1 MAEIESNPKE
11 VSKTS
16 IVIKSVVALALGILI
31 LMLPRP
37 DNLTPEGHRFLA
49 LLLTVVVLWVS
60 EAVPIGVTALLA
72 GASLILLKIQPAQ
85 SAWAPYASPAV
96 MFVLMVIM
104 FGVVLNEVGLAN
116 RMMFYLLKF
125 AGTKVKRLSL
135 ILAIGCT
142 LTSTIFHDATITV
155 IMVFA
160 FVPVFMSMGMKP
172 GMGHRLPTFFF
183 MLIPLSASAGGF
195 GTLLG
200 GGRNPLA
207 LEILQKFSGGQIK
220 IGFLE
225 YIVIMF
231 PICILTAVATWAILW
246 VLLRPKEKELVGIEL
261 ADPGPMS
268 GKEWGVL
275 TVFVITFILWFS
287 GDLTGW
293 HYSVP
298 AAFAILGF
306 CAPGWI
312 SFRTICD
319 KFPWE
324 SWIVFG
330 AGVSMGGIDAGQRR
344 RALSGRDPAAAFG
357 RQTDVCSLL
366 RHRLFRVVPVQH
378 DEQLGG
384 RGPDAA
390 HCSAHGR
397 NDADVA
403 AVRGHDS
410 AHDDLLHHARDRL
423 PPHHHRLQHRLL
435 QPEGF
440 RQDRGPLVPDPAG
453 DLCVEH
459 DGLLAADRVRQI
471 ATQRVNRPPPQRAD
485 SARRRWGSPR
495 RETFFSP
502 HGLLAAGPQPED
514 RGERHVQN
522 TQLHHA
528 GR

>member
-1 MAEIESNPKE
+1 MAEVESIKNEATAK
-11 VSKTS
+11 S
-16 IVIKSVVALALGILI
+16 ILIKSLIALALGILV

-37 DNLTPEGHRFLA
+37 ENLTPEGHRLLA
-49 LLLTVVVLWVS
+49 LLTTVVFLWVS

-72 GASLILLKIQPAQ
+72 GAGLILLKIQSAQ
-85 SAWAPYASPAV
+85 NAWAPFASPAV
-96 MFVLMVIM
+96 MFVLMIIM

-116 RMMFYLLKF
+116 RLMYYLLKF

-135 ILAIGCT
+135 ILAVGCT
-142 LTSTIFHDATITV
+142 ITSTVFHDATITV

-172 GMGHRLPTFFF
+172 GMGHKLPTFFF
-183 MLIPLSASAGGF
+183 LLIPLSSSAGGF

-207 LEILQKFSGGQIK
+207 LEILQKFSDGQIK

-246 VLLRPKEKELVGIEL
+246 ILLRPKEKELVGIEL

-268 GKEWGVL
+268 TKELGVL
-275 TVFVITFILWFS
+275 IVFVITFILWFS

-330 AGVSMGGIDAGQRR
+330 AGVSLGVSMLDSGAGRFL
-344 RALSGRDPAAAFG
+344 AETLLPLLDGKPMFVVYYGMAFFGSFLS
-357 RQTDVCSLL
+357 SMM
-366 RHRLFRVVPVQH
+366 
-378 DEQLGG
+378 
-384 RGPDAA
+384 
-390 HCSAHGR
+390 S
-397 NDADVA
+397 NSA
-403 AVRGHDS
+403 AVALMLPITLPMAELMNMSPQSVAMLAPMTTSFIMLVIGCPPTIIAYS
-410 AHDDLLHHARDRL
+410 TGYFSQAEFIKIAVPWCLILLL
-423 PPHHHRLQHRLL
+423 VCTVSIMIYWPLI
-435 QPEGF
+435 GF
-440 RQDRGPLVPDPAG
+440 
-453 DLCVEH
+453 
-459 DGLLAADRVRQI
+459 I
-471 ATQRVNRPPPQRAD
+471 K
-485 SARRRWGSPR
+485 
-495 RETFFSP
+495 
-502 HGLLAAGPQPED
+502 
-514 RGERHVQN
+514 
-522 TQLHHA
+522 
-528 GR
+528 

>member
-1 MAEIESNPKE
+1 MAEVESIKNEATAK
-11 VSKTS
+11 S
-16 IVIKSVVALALGILI
+16 ILIKSLIALALGILV
-31 LMLPRP
+31 LMFPRP
-37 DNLTPEGHRFLA
+37 ENLTPEGHRLLA
-49 LLLTVVVLWVS
+49 LLTTVVFLWVS

-72 GASLILLKIQPAQ
+72 GAGLILLKIQSAQ
-85 SAWAPYASPAV
+85 NAWAPFASPAV
-96 MFVLMVIM
+96 MFVLMIIM

-116 RMMFYLLKF
+116 RLMYYLLKF

-135 ILAIGCT
+135 ILAVGCT
-142 LTSTIFHDATITV
+142 ITSTVFHDATITV

-172 GMGHRLPTFFF
+172 GMGHKLPTFFF
-183 MLIPLSASAGGF
+183 LLIPLSSSAGGF

-207 LEILQKFSGGQIK
+207 LEILQKFSDGQIK

-246 VLLRPKEKELVGIEL
+246 ILLRPKEKELVGIEL

-268 GKEWGVL
+268 TKELGVL
-275 TVFVITFILWFS
+275 IVFVITFILWFS

-330 AGVSMGGIDAGQRR
+330 AGVSLGVSMLDSGAGRFL
-344 RALSGRDPAAAFG
+344 AETLLPLLDGKPMFVVYYGMAFFGSFLS
-357 RQTDVCSLL
+357 SMM
-366 RHRLFRVVPVQH
+366 
-378 DEQLGG
+378 
-384 RGPDAA
+384 
-390 HCSAHGR
+390 S
-397 NDADVA
+397 NSA
-403 AVRGHDS
+403 AVALMLPITLPMAELMNMSPQSVAMLAPMTTSFIMLVIGCPPTIIAYS
-410 AHDDLLHHARDRL
+410 TGYFSQAEFIKIAVPWCLILLL
-423 PPHHHRLQHRLL
+423 VCTVSIMIYWPLI
-435 QPEGF
+435 GF
-440 RQDRGPLVPDPAG
+440 
-453 DLCVEH
+453 
-459 DGLLAADRVRQI
+459 I
-471 ATQRVNRPPPQRAD
+471 K
-485 SARRRWGSPR
+485 
-495 RETFFSP
+495 
-502 HGLLAAGPQPED
+502 
-514 RGERHVQN
+514 
-522 TQLHHA
+522 
-528 GR
+528 

>member
-1 MAEIESNPKE
+1 MAEVESNRNEATAK
-11 VSKTS
+11 S
-16 IVIKSVVALALGILI
+16 IVIKSSLALLLGIVIMI
-31 LMLPRP
+31 LPEP
-37 DNLTPEGHRFLA
+37 ENLSPEAHRFLA
-49 LLLTVVVLWVS
+49 LLATVVFLWVS

-72 GASLILLKIQPAQ
+72 GSGLILLKIQPAQ

-96 MFVLMVIM
+96 MFVLMIIM
-104 FGVVLNEVGLAN
+104 FGVVLNEVGLAT
-116 RMMFYLLKF
+116 RLMYYLLKF

-135 ILAIGCT
+135 ILALGCT
-142 LTSTIFHDATITV
+142 ITSTVFHDATITV

-172 GMGHRLPTFFF
+172 GMGHKLPTFFF

-225 YIVIMF
+225 YIIIMF
-231 PICILTAVATWAILW
+231 PICILTAVTTWAILW
-246 VLLRPKEKELVGIEL
+246 VLFRPEEKELVGIEL
-261 ADPGPMS
+261 TDPGPMS

-275 TVFVITFILWFS
+275 GVFVITFILWFS

-330 AGVSMGGIDAGQRR
+330 AGVSLGVSMLDSGAGRFLAETLLPLLDGKPMFVVYYGMGFFGSF
-344 RALSGRDPAAAFG
+344 LS
-357 RQTDVCSLL
+357 SMM
-366 RHRLFRVVPVQH
+366 
-378 DEQLGG
+378 
-384 RGPDAA
+384 
-390 HCSAHGR
+390 S
-397 NDADVA
+397 NSA
-403 AVRGHDS
+403 AVALMLPVTLPMAELMQMSPQAVTMIAPMTTSFIMLVIGCPPTIIAYS
-410 AHDDLLHHARDRL
+410 TGYFSQGQFIKIAVPWCLILLL
-423 PPHHHRLQHRLL
+423 VCTLSMLVYWPLI
-435 QPEGF
+435 GF
-440 RQDRGPLVPDPAG
+440 VK
-453 DLCVEH
+453 
-459 DGLLAADRVRQI
+459 
-471 ATQRVNRPPPQRAD
+471 
-485 SARRRWGSPR
+485 
-495 RETFFSP
+495 
-502 HGLLAAGPQPED
+502 
-514 RGERHVQN
+514 
-522 TQLHHA
+522 
-528 GR
+528 